1 MSFNWSKEIGAP
13 SDLPFKEVLFD
24 EKDAINKTSVRGAVV
39 PFGEVWEINQ
49 LFLYTTVSADLQFRK
64 VLLGD
69 YPKRFEQKD
78 SATWISWSGK
88 IFLKENEGIMS
99 FTSAAGNLYL
109 RIYGVKRLSLESAL
123 ASRKLRINL
132 ILPKEDI
139 QEPDVVKDPLM

>member
-1 MSFNWSKEIGAP
+1 
-13 SDLPFKEVLFD
+13 
-24 EKDAINKTSVRGAVV
+24 
-39 PFGEVWEINQ
+39 
-49 LFLYTTVSADLQFRK
+49 
-64 VLLGD
+64 
-69 YPKRFEQKD
+69 
-78 SATWISWSGK
+78 
-88 IFLKENEGIMS
+88 MS